1 MTVKTSSPVLARPS
15 QSMDRGLVRPPR
27 RKRRRSEWVRLAVVS
42 LFALLALIPIAVIV
56 INSVL
61 PPAALTSGGLTL
73 LHGFTGANYRYI
85 FDQTTV
91 LVYLRNSLIL
101 ACATSGLTILIG
113 APGAYALARGLG
125 RDLSAYSLGLFL
137 YQSLPVIVFV
147 IPLFLLFVPLHLDN
161 TLQGLIIVYTA
172 GSLPFGIWMLKANF
186 EAIPFVIEEAARIDG
201 CSLIGGFR
209 RVVLPNA
216 GPALLSVAI
225 FSFLLSWNDYL
236 VADVML
242 RSNSVLTLPIGLETF
257 FQEYSAEWG
266 AVMAMAVIMLLP
278 PVLLFVAASK
288 YFRVGGI
295 GGATVG

>member
-1 MTVKTSSPVLARPS
+1 MSTRGSTALAPSPQPS
-15 QSMDRGLVRPPR
+15 YRVSVRPAR
-27 RKRRRSEWVRLAVVS
+27 RKRRRAEWVRLVVVS
-42 LFALLALIPIAVIV
+42 LFALLALVPIVVIL
-56 INSVL
+56 INSFL

-73 LHGFTGANYRYI
+73 LHGFTSANYRYI

-91 LVYLRNSLIL
+91 LLYLRNSLIL
-101 ACATSGLTILIG
+101 ACATAFLTILIG
-113 APGAYALARGLG
+113 APGAYALARGVG
-125 RDLSAYSLGLFL
+125 RDLSSYSLGLFL
-137 YQSLPVIVFV
+137 YQALPTIVFV

-161 TLQGLIIVYTA
+161 TLQGLVIVYTA

-201 CSLIGGFR
+201 CSLVGAFR

-257 FQEYSAEWG
+257 FQEYSTEWG

-288 YFRVGGI
+288 YFRFGGI